1 MPHPLRKECGR
12 YVLAT
17 HYLRLLG
24 PIRDCAIRRWA
35 PQVQGPYALHSTP
48 TTGLQLDFPFQN
60 RLLGCCPQDEY
71 CTDPYRGSPGWRTPG
86 HSARTARRSSC
97 RRPPALRDEVRYE
110 DQSGSGDL
118 TSPLQRTRTVRPSG
132 IATGTTHCVV

>member
-12 YVLAT
+12 YVLVT

-48 TTGLQLDFPFQN
+48 TTGRQ
-60 RLLGCCPQDEY
+60 RLLHRRIAFWLVCL
-71 CTDPYRGSPGWRTPG
+71 TRGA
-86 HSARTARRSSC
+86 ARL
-97 RRPPALRDEVRYE
+97 PPVL
-110 DQSGSGDL
+110 
-118 TSPLQRTRTVRPSG
+118 
-132 IATGTTHCVV
+132 H